1 MAKYMFEVTV
11 SNSVNNQIQN
21 VAGKFGTGT
30 GSGFTAAVCNAGTL
44 CVRNGNLP
52 NEGYEDFGIVNGNAW
67 YFNATTANVI
77 PAGRTGDHTG
87 IFAFNNYDVNK
98 ATDAAGNKWNLGAN
112 TLGISLPAGMRGDFT
127 ELIVGEQYTWGA
139 DNFSAAVSTNTFF
152 TVGANGQW
160 VPAGTSAPTTSG
172 VVYGQLVRTKNVNE
186 GSTFWG
192 TGYVLEI
199 KRAAVSAGA

>member
-11 SNSVNNQIQN
+11 SNSVNNQTQN

-30 GSGFTAAVCNAGTL
+30 GSGFVEAVCNAGTL
-44 CVRNGNLP
+44 CVRNGNIP
-52 NEGYEDFGIVNGNAW
+52 VDGYEDFEIVNGNTW

-98 ATDAAGNKWNLGAN
+98 ATDAAGNSYNIGAN
-112 TLGISLPAGMRGDFT
+112 TLGISLPQGMRGDFT

-139 DNFSAAVSTNTFF
+139 DNFSAAVSTNKFF
-152 TVGANGQW
+152 SVGAGKW
-160 VPAGTSAPTTSG
+160 VPAASAPTTSG
-172 VVYGQLVRTKNVNE
+172 VVYAELVRTKNVTE
-186 GSTFWG
+186 GTHNWG
-192 TGYVLEI
+192 VGYVLEI

>member
-1 MAKYMFEVTV
+1 M
-11 SNSVNNQIQN
+11 
-21 VAGKFGTGT
+21 
-30 GSGFTAAVCNAGTL
+30 
-44 CVRNGNLP
+44 
-52 NEGYEDFGIVNGNAW
+52 
-67 YFNATTANVI
+67 
-77 PAGRTGDHTG
+77 
-87 IFAFNNYDVNK
+87 NK

-152 TVGANGQW
+152 TTGANGQW